1 MQNYSP
7 SVALW
12 FFILTSTFCLLYC
25 GENEIQA
32 SLISSASVDATPT
45 PATNIGRCS
54 GCRSVKP
61 VSQTTVGSDD
71 WSVTSTSH
79 PFSSRS

>member
-1 MQNYSP
+1 MKNYSP

-32 SLISSASVDATPT
+32 SLISSASAGATPA
-45 PATNIGRCS
+45 PATNDCPEPRGEVIQLPDCKS
-54 GCRSVKP
+54 GVIK
-61 VSQTTVGSDD
+61 
-71 WSVTSTSH
+71 
-79 PFSSRS
+79 